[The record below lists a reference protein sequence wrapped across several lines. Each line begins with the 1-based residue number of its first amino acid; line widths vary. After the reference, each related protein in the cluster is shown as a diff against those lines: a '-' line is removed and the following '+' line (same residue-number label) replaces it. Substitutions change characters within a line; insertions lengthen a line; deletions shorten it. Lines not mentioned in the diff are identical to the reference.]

1 MAKAKLTPEEKADKI
16 LALTKLADRIGRQQ
30 IKCEAILAKPQF
42 KTLADLQ
49 KEAAA
54 LADEILAP
62 EEKENFGGKSF
73 VLQFSPEAAKTS
85 VVGGVEGM
93 KQIKERLT
101 EKEFWENISYNIGNI
116 RKLIPNEILDP
127 MLKTVNDGKRPFKC
141 KPITVAKTKA
151 SK

>member
-1 MAKAKLTPEEKADKI
+1 MAKANLTPEEKADKI

-30 IKCEAILAKPQF
+30 IKCDAILAKPQF

-62 EEKENFGGKSF
+62 EEKENFGGKAF

-93 KQIKERLT
+93 KQIKELIT
-101 EKEFWENISYNIGNI
+101 EEEFWENITFNIGAI
-116 RKLIPNEILDP
+116 RKIVPEEKLKPL
-127 MLKTVNDGKRPFKC
+127 LKTVNDGKRPFKC